1 MRILL
6 AANGMQA
13 RPTIRW
19 LLEHDPELCVVGEV
33 TEAQGLLTEA
43 QEVQPDLILL
53 DWELPGLQATALL
66 HSLRTLC
73 DHMKVVAYSERTETY
88 QEALTAGV
96 NAFVSKTEPPNQLVN
111 ALRLAGGLSPYYVG

>member
-13 RPTIRW
+13 CPTIRW

-73 DHMKVVAYSERTETY
+73 DQMKVVAYSERTETY